1 MSVSGS
7 RSAEINLDEFE
18 RRLRAA
24 GAQSAGL
31 EDPLFELARLV
42 EGSWPER
49 ANAASSAS
57 APRLDVEPAQQ
68 LATGALRPELDGAP
82 DFHDEIAGSAQT
94 SDLEQLVDVHDVRA
108 AEPVQKRRSGGWTL

>member
-24 GAQSAGL
+24 GAQPAGL

-42 EGSWPER
+42 EGSWPEP
-49 ANAASSAS
+49 ANAPSSAS
-57 APRLDVEPAQQ
+57 APRLDVEPPQQ
-68 LATGALRPELDGAP
+68 LETGALRPELEGLD
-82 DFHDEIAGSAQT
+82 DFHDEIVGSSQA
-94 SDLEQLVDVHDVRA
+94 S
-108 AEPVQKRRSGGWTL
+108 RR